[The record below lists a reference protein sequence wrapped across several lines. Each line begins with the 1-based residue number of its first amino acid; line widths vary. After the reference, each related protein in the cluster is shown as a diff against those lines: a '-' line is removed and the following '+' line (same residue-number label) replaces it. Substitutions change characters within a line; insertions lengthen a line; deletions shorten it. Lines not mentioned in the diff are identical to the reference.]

1 MTGTFRAILVSRDEN
16 KKQSVAVT
24 ELSEADLMEGDVTVT
39 IDATTVN
46 YKDGLAITGM
56 APVVRRFPLVPGIDF
71 AGTVRDSAHPD
82 WKPGDKVILNG
93 WGTGETHHGA
103 FAEISRVKGDWL
115 VPLPD
120 GMSARDA
127 MAVGTAGYT
136 AMLAVMAL
144 ERHGIDRDRGPV
156 VVTGAAGGV
165 GSVAI
170 AILSRLG
177 YRVIASTGRVSET
190 DYLVD
195 LGATEIIAREELS
208 GPAKPLA
215 KERWAGGIDAV
226 GSHTLANVMSMTS
239 YGGAVAACGLAGG
252 MDLPTSVAPFILR
265 GVSLLGID
273 SVMAPKALRLEA
285 WQRIAG
291 ELDHQKLARL
301 STTIGFDDILQ
312 AGRDIVEGKIRGRVV
327 VEM

>member
-1 MTGTFRAILVSRDEN
+1 MTGTFKAILVSRDEN

-56 APVVRRFPLVPGIDF
+56 APVVRRFPLIPGIDF

-82 WKPGDKVILNG
+82 WKPGDRVILNG

-103 FAEISRVKGDWL
+103 FAGISRVKGDWL
-115 VPLPD
+115 VPLPE
-120 GMSARDA
+120 GLSARDA

-136 AMLAVMAL
+136 AMLSVMAL

-190 DYLVD
+190 DYLID
-195 LGATEIIAREELS
+195 LGAT
-208 GPAKPLA
+208 
-215 KERWAGGIDAV
+215 
-226 GSHTLANVMSMTS
+226 
-239 YGGAVAACGLAGG
+239 
-252 MDLPTSVAPFILR
+252 
-265 GVSLLGID
+265 
-273 SVMAPKALRLEA
+273 
-285 WQRIAG
+285 
-291 ELDHQKLARL
+291 
-301 STTIGFDDILQ
+301 
-312 AGRDIVEGKIRGRVV
+312 
-327 VEM
+327 

>member
-1 MTGTFRAILVSRDEN
+1 MTGTFKAILVSRDEN

-103 FAEISRVKGDWL
+103 FAAISRVKGDWL

-136 AMLAVMAL
+136 AMLSVMAL

-177 YRVIASTGRVSET
+177 YKVIASTGRVSET
-190 DYLVD
+190 DYLID

-215 KERWAGGIDAV
+215 RERWAGGIDAV
-226 GSHTLANVMSMTS
+226 GSHTLANVLSMTS

-285 WQRIAG
+285 WRRIAT
-291 ELDHQKLARL
+291 ELDHQKLVRL

>member
-82 WKPGDKVILNG
+82 WKPGDRVILNG

-103 FAEISRVKGDWL
+103 FAAISRVKGDWL
-115 VPLPD
+115 VPLPE
-120 GMSARDA
+120 GLSARDA

-136 AMLAVMAL
+136 AMLSVMAL

-177 YRVIASTGRVSET
+177 YRVIASTGRISET
-190 DYLVD
+190 DYLID
-195 LGATEIIAREELS
+195 LGATEIISREELS

-215 KERWAGGIDAV
+215 RERWAGGIDAV
-226 GSHTLANVMSMTS
+226 GSHTLANVLSMTS

-285 WQRIAG
+285 WRRIAT